1 MLYNILPKMVT
12 QGGQIRPYIGDPIVF
27 QNINGQ
33 QAGPI
38 LQTNASGFFNNGSG
52 SIGSLTSGATL
63 RSLSGIAV
71 GLPVSGQTVWVV
83 AYISG

>member
-1 MLYNILPKMVT
+1 MVT
-12 QGGQIRPYIGDPIVF
+12 QGGQVRPYIGDPIVF
-27 QNINGQ
+27 QNINGAQ
-33 QAGPI
+33 TGPI
-38 LQTNASGFFNNGSG
+38 LVSNSSGMFSSGSG

-71 GLPVSGQTVWVV
+71 GLPISGQTVWVI